1 MSKLAEQIRRI
12 SRMEAPPIG
21 FGAAIRQQNNQ
32 TLLCLVALSANDT
45 GKAAEAI
52 ERGADAVVIE
62 GADPGKLAEQVK
74 KAGRGVFGVSLGRG
88 GREGVVSLREAGAD
102 FIVIDEET
110 SAETLLEDGV
120 GFVLN
125 ARGEADDTR
134 LRVLGD
140 LGFDAVIVP
149 PPDRGLNVDGLLRL
163 RRIAALAR
171 AALLTR
177 VPPDSDGP
185 LLEVLRASGVA
196 GVILDGSQ
204 AGKVGALKERILS
217 LPPRRKKREDRSEPL
232 LPALAHSGSDYD
244 EDEDW
249 TSDTITLT

>member
-21 FGAAIRQQNNQ
+21 FAAAARQQNMQ
-32 TLLCLVALSANDT
+32 TLLCLVALSANDV

-52 ERGADAVVIE
+52 EKGADAVIIE
-62 GADPGKLAEQVK
+62 GADPGKLAQQVK
-74 KAGRGVFGVSLGRG
+74 KAGRGVFGVSLARAGRD
-88 GREGVVSLREAGAD
+88 RVVSLRQAGAD

-110 SAETLLEDGV
+110 SAEALLEEGV

-125 ARGEADDTR
+125 ARDEADDTR

-149 PPDRGLNVDGLLRL
+149 PPDRGLNVDGMMRL
-163 RRIAALAR
+163 RRVAALTR
-171 AALLTR
+171 APLLTR
-177 VPPDSDGP
+177 VPAESEGP

-204 AGKVGALKERILS
+204 VGKLGTLKERILS
-217 LPPRRKKREDRSEPL
+217 LPPRRRRRDEPGEPL
-232 LPALAHSGSDYD
+232 LPALARSSGDY

-249 TSDTITLT
+249 APDTITLT